1 MTLKQTVQVTILG
14 QHYSVRSAA
23 DPEEV
28 RRVAEFVNRRIDET
42 HAAIR
47 TANTLDVV
55 VLALLN
61 VTGELLKLR
70 KGGGVV
76 DGAGEERLRQLLAR
90 VEAACDEPM
99 AIG

>member
-1 MTLKQTVQVTILG
+1 MKQTVQVTILG
-14 QHYSVRSAA
+14 QHYSVRSEA

-28 RRVAEFVNRRIDET
+28 RRVADFVNRRIEET

-61 VTGELLKLR
+61 VTGELFELQR
-70 KGGGVV
+70 EKGGAVSEG
-76 DGAGEERLRQLLAR
+76 DELRLRQLLAR
-90 VEAACDEPM
+90 VEAACDEGMPNS
-99 AIG
+99 